1 MSVVLAT
8 GSYDHK
14 IRFFEAPSGVNSK
27 TLRAGAPVNCL
38 EITPN
43 KQFIAAGCNP
53 QIRLFEINDSS
64 NANPDPVLTLEGHTA
79 AVTSLGFQRDVRYLF
94 SGSEDGTVKIFDLRG
109 PNASCTFDCKAPVNS
124 VVHHPSRPEIISGDQ
139 NGIIRVWDLGTS
151 KCINEL
157 APDAHDYPS
166 QNGYGYGNVNTNASR
181 HREESIGAS
190 TGTGTGTGTN
200 TSTSTSKSKSYG
212 QKASIQSVDIS
223 EDGRTFIA
231 ANNHAYVFMWDP
243 SDSSNFVPITKFHA
257 HPTGTYLLKAKISP
271 DCRQLVT
278 CSSDQSARIYD
289 ISRPRDRERE
299 RDQERDMHGGDG
311 KSNSNRNGN
320 GNGNSNDGNSH
331 NSNNNNA
338 HVNHNH
344 SSSSSVNSNNSRN
357 NTSNSATGSSINSS
371 SCSSFAPKLIQS
383 LTQHNKWVWDCVF
396 SADSSYLVTA
406 SSDHSA
412 RLFNLRSGEVVRQ
425 YTGHQS
431 AVTCVALNDSS
442 S

>member
-79 AVTSLGFQRDVRYLF
+79 AVTSLGFQKDVRYLY
-94 SGSEDGTVKIFDLRG
+94 SGSEDGTVKIFDLRS
-109 PNASCTFDCKAPVNS
+109 PQASCSFDCKAPVNS

-139 NGIIRVWDLGTS
+139 NGVIRVWDLGTS

-157 APDAHDYPS
+157 APDAHYSPPS
-166 QNGYGYGNVNTNASR
+166 DINIDINSTAS
-181 HREESIGAS
+181 SPSTTTQSAS
-190 TGTGTGTGTN
+190 A
-200 TSTSTSKSKSYG
+200 SASKPFG
-212 QKASIQSVDIS
+212 QRASIQSVDIS
-223 EDGRTFIA
+223 EDGKTLIA
-231 ANNHAYVFMWDP
+231 ANNHAYVFIWDP
-243 SDSSNFVPITKFHA
+243 SDSANFVPITKFHA

-289 ISRPRDRERE
+289 ISRPSNRDRN
-299 RDQERDMHGGDG
+299 QHQHQHQHHAGH
-311 KSNSNRNGN
+311 SNF
-320 GNGNSNDGNSH
+320 
-331 NSNNNNA
+331 
-338 HVNHNH
+338 
-344 SSSSSVNSNNSRN
+344 
-357 NTSNSATGSSINSS
+357 T
-371 SCSSFAPKLIQS
+371 PKLMQS

>member
-14 IRFFEAPSGVNSK
+14 IRFFEAPSGINSK

-64 NANPDPVLTLEGHTA
+64 NPDPVLTLEGHTA
-79 AVTSLGFQRDVRYLF
+79 AVTSLGFQKDVRYLF

-109 PNASCTFDCKAPVNS
+109 PHASCSFDCKAPVNS
-124 VVHHPSRPEIISGDQ
+124 VVHHPTRAEIISGDQ
-139 NGIIRVWDLGTS
+139 NGVIRVWDLGMS

-157 APDAHDYPS
+157 TPDAYSSPS
-166 QNGYGYGNVNTNASR
+166 
-181 HREESIGAS
+181 
-190 TGTGTGTGTN
+190 
-200 TSTSTSKSKSYG
+200 STSTSFG
-212 QKASIQSVDIS
+212 QRASIQSVDIS
-223 EDGRTFIA
+223 EDGKTCIA

-243 SDSSNFVPITKFHA
+243 SDSMNFMPISKFHA

-278 CSSDQSARIYD
+278 CSSDQSARIWD
-289 ISRPRDRERE
+289 I
-299 RDQERDMHGGDG
+299 Q
-311 KSNSNRNGN
+311 GN
-320 GNGNSNDGNSH
+320 G
-331 NSNNNNA
+331 
-338 HVNHNH
+338 
-344 SSSSSVNSNNSRN
+344 
-357 NTSNSATGSSINSS
+357 T
-371 SCSSFAPKLIQS
+371 PKLSQT
-383 LTQHNKWVWDCVF
+383 LVQHDKWVWDCVF

-412 RLFNLRSGEVVRQ
+412 RLFNLRSGDVVRQ
-425 YTGHQS
+425 YGHQS

>member
-1 MSVVLAT
+1 MEGGEKKSSEQVARRFPPWMHARMHACALMTYLRLKMAGTLFQKTRQPKEKHFMFITLKIDPFIQQTAFLHPLPCLIMSVVLAT
-8 GSYDHK
+8 AGYDSK
-14 IRFFEAPSGVNSK
+14 IRFWEAPSGINSK

-53 QIRLFEINDSS
+53 QIRLFEIND
-64 NANPDPVLTLEGHTA
+64 NLNPDPVLTLEGHTA
-79 AVTSLGFQRDVRYLF
+79 AVTCLGFQRDVRYLY

-124 VVHHPSRPEIISGDQ
+124 VVHHPTRAEIISGDQ
-139 NGIIRVWDLGTS
+139 NGVVRVWDLGTS

-157 APDAHDYPS
+157 APDAYSSPS
-166 QNGYGYGNVNTNASR
+166 SASSSFTQR
-181 HREESIGAS
+181 
-190 TGTGTGTGTN
+190 
-200 TSTSTSKSKSYG
+200 
-212 QKASIQSVDIS
+212 ASIQSVDIS
-223 EDGRTFIA
+223 EDGKTCIA
-231 ANNHAYVFMWDP
+231 ATNHAYVFMWDP
-243 SDSSNFVPITKFHA
+243 TDSANFVPIAKFHA

-289 ISRPRDRERE
+289 ITR
-299 RDQERDMHGGDG
+299 HGNEGF
-311 KSNSNRNGN
+311 
-320 GNGNSNDGNSH
+320 
-331 NSNNNNA
+331 
-338 HVNHNH
+338 
-344 SSSSSVNSNNSRN
+344 
-357 NTSNSATGSSINSS
+357 T
-371 SCSSFAPKLIQS
+371 PKLSQT
-383 LTQHNKWVWDCVF
+383 LAHHNKWVWDCVF